1 MKFDVII
8 CAGGESTR
16 MGENKLKFDVGGMS
30 VLKRSV
36 TAFYNLA
43 FVEKIIIV
51 TREEEIDFVLS
62 VISSLNK
69 DKFKI
74 VVGGNT
80 RTNSVK
86 NGLKLASAAGVL
98 IHDAAR
104 PFVSQEI
111 IEKVAKSVEINGSGV
126 PVLAVNDSVR
136 RVENGKIVGGFERDN
151 LRLVQTPQGFLT
163 EELKGC
169 FDKLL
174 PDEST
179 TDESELYARFVAPVA
194 IVDGS
199 QDNRKL
205 TTMGDYLGANMRVGI
220 GYDIHRLIPFKKLM
234 LGGIEVEYHLGSLAH
249 SDGDVVIHALIDA
262 LLSAAGELDIGSHF
276 PDNAPEYL
284 DIDSAILLSKTME
297 IIKKKGYVV
306 NNASLIIIAEAP
318 KLADYIPLMR
328 VKLARLMGIS
338 YDNISI
344 AAKTNEKVGEIGEN
358 IAIASYATVS
368 LI

>member
-36 TAFYNLA
+36 TVFYGLE

-74 VVGGNT
+74 VVGGKT
-80 RTNSVK
+80 RTDSVK

-111 IEKVAKSVEINGSGV
+111 IEKVVKSVETNGSGI
-126 PVLAVNDSVR
+126 PALPVNDSVR
-136 RVENGKIVGGFERDN
+136 LVENGKIVGGFERDN

-169 FDKLL
+169 FDKLA

-179 TDESELYARFVAPVA
+179 TDESELYARFVSPVA

-199 QDNRKL
+199 HDNRKL
-205 TTMGDYLGANMRVGI
+205 TTMGDYLGTNMRVGI
-220 GYDIHRLIPFKKLM
+220 GYDIHRLVPFKKLM

-297 IIKKKGYVV
+297 IVKKKGYVV

-358 IAIASYATVS
+358 IAISSYATVS

>member
-8 CAGGESTR
+8 CASGESTR

-30 VLKRSV
+30 VLKRSI
-36 TAFYNLA
+36 TAFYTLP
-43 FVEKIIIV
+43 FVKKIIVV
-51 TREEEIDFVLS
+51 TKKEEIDFVLS
-62 VISSLNK
+62 AINGL
-69 DKFKI
+69 DKTKFEI
-74 VVGGNT
+74 AIGGNT
-80 RTNSVK
+80 RTESVK
-86 NGLKLASAAGVL
+86 NGLQLASAAGVL

-126 PVLAVNDSVR
+126 PALAVNDSVR
-136 RVENGKIVGGFERDN
+136 LVENDKIVGGFERDN
-151 LRLVQTPQGFLT
+151 LRFVQTPQGFLT
-163 EELKGC
+163 DELKSC
-169 FDKLL
+169 FTKLA
-174 PDEST
+174 PNESA
-179 TDESELYARFVAPVA
+179 TDESELYARFVAPVS

-199 QDNRKL
+199 HDNRKL

-262 LLSAAGELDIGSHF
+262 LLSASGELDIGSHF

-297 IIKKKGYVV
+297 IIKKKGYIV

-328 VKLARLMGIS
+328 IKLARLMGIS
-338 YDNISI
+338 YENISI

-358 IAIASYATVS
+358 IAIASYATVT
-368 LI
+368 LV